1 MHDDSKESK
10 YQVVPIVCVDD
21 RFGMAFNKRRC
32 SSDVAVLKDILGRTE
47 NARLWTDSY
56 SAKLFSPESEILVDD
71 RAFEKAEA
79 GEYVFCERVDPGKY
93 QDRIEKVLVY
103 FWNRKYPSDTKLTLD
118 PEQWNR
124 TIITEFP
131 GHSHEKITLE
141 EWTRK

>member
-1 MHDDSKESK
+1 M
-10 YQVVPIVCVDD
+10 VPIVCVDD

-32 SSDVAVLKDILGRTE
+32 SSDVAILKDILGKTD
-47 NARLWTDSY
+47 NAKLWTDSY

-103 FWNRKYPSDTKLTLD
+103 FWNRNARAVRSRYFRSGRLI
-118 PEQWNR
+118 R
-124 TIITEFP
+124 
-131 GHSHEKITLE
+131 
-141 EWTRK
+141 

>member
-1 MHDDSKESK
+1 MI
-10 YQVVPIVCVDD
+10 PIVCVDD

-32 SSDVAVLKDILGRTE
+32 SSDVAVLKDILGRTD
-47 NARLWTDSY
+47 NAKLWTDSY
-56 SAKLFSPESEILVDD
+56 SAKLLSPESEILVDD

-93 QDRIEKVLVY
+93 RDRIEKVLVY

-118 PEQWNR
+118 SEQWNR

>member
-1 MHDDSKESK
+1 MI
-10 YQVVPIVCVDD
+10 PIVCVDD

-32 SSDVAVLKDILGRTE
+32 SSDVAVPKDILGRTE
-47 NARLWTDSY
+47 NAKLWTDSY
-56 SAKLFSPESEILVDD
+56 SAKLFPPESEILVDNE
-71 RAFEKAEA
+71 ALEKAGT
-79 GEYVFCERVDPGKY
+79 GEYVFSERVDPGKY
-93 QDRIEKVLVY
+93 QERIEKALVY
-103 FWNRKYPSDTKLTLD
+103 FWNRRYPSDTKLTLD